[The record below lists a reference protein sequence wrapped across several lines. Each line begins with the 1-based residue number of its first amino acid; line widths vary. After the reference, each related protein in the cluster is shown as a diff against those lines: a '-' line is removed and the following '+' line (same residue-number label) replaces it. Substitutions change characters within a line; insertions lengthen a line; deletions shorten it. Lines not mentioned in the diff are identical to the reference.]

1 MGSEMCIRD
10 SKKIEENLN
19 NKESMW
25 LDQLSLK
32 QSDPKSDLPKAAVLI
47 ALTDEENPEV
57 IYTLRSNKVSSH
69 QGEVSFPGGMQ
80 EESDTSLIMIALRE
94 SEEEIGLP
102 QNCVKILGSL
112 DTMVSRFNVSVTPFV
127 GVIPG
132 DVELNTSSEEIEACF
147 KVPLS
152 FLLKDK
158 RYRNDEVNRNGETFY
173 MPAYKYSSYVIWGLT
188 AMITVNFL
196 NRALEAKID
205 MSLPSKIEGEE
216 G

>member
-1 MGSEMCIRD
+1 ML
-10 SKKIEENLN
+10 KTIEDNLN
-19 NKESMW
+19 RRKSNW
-25 LDQLSLK
+25 LDQLSFK
-32 QSDPKSDLPKAAVLI
+32 QSKPQEGLPKAAVLI
-47 ALTDEENPEV
+47 AVTDEDSPKI

-80 EESDTSLIMIALRE
+80 EESDTSLIMTALRE

-102 QNCVKILGSL
+102 QNCVEILGSL

-127 GVIPG
+127 GVIPRE
-132 DVELNTSSEEIEACF
+132 VELNTTSQEIEACF
-147 KVPLS
+147 RVPLS

-196 NRALEAKID
+196 NRALDAKID
-205 MSLPSKIEGEE
+205 MSLPSKIEGEK

>member
-1 MGSEMCIRD
+1 ML
-10 SKKIEENLN
+10 KKIEENLN
-19 NKESMW
+19 NKESTW

-80 EESDTSLIMIALRE
+80 EESDTSLIITALRE

-147 KVPLS
+147 RVPLS

-196 NRALEAKID
+196 NRALDAKID
-205 MSLPSKIEGEE
+205 MSLPSKIEGEK

>member
-1 MGSEMCIRD
+1 ML
-10 SKKIEENLN
+10 KKIEDNLN
-19 NKESMW
+19 KKESTW

-47 ALTDEENPEV
+47 ALTDVENPEV

-80 EESDTSLIMIALRE
+80 EESDTSLIITALRE

-147 KVPLS
+147 RVPLS

-196 NRALEAKID
+196 NRALGAKID
-205 MSLPSKIEGEE
+205 MTLPSKIEGEK

>member
-1 MGSEMCIRD
+1 ML
-10 SKKIEENLN
+10 KKIEENLN
-19 NKESMW
+19 NKESTW

-80 EESDTSLIMIALRE
+80 EESDSSLIMTALRE

-196 NRALEAKID
+196 NRALDAKID

-216 G
+216 R

>member
-1 MGSEMCIRD
+1 ML
-10 SKKIEENLN
+10 KKIEDNLN
-19 NKESMW
+19 KKESTW

-80 EESDTSLIMIALRE
+80 EESDTSLIMTALRE

-132 DVELNTSSEEIEACF
+132 DVELNSSSEEIEACF
-147 KVPLS
+147 RVPLS

-196 NRALEAKID
+196 NRALDTKVD
-205 MSLPSKIEGEE
+205 MSLPSKIEGEA

>member
-1 MGSEMCIRD
+1 ML
-10 SKKIEENLN
+10 KTIEDNLN
-19 NKESMW
+19 RRKSNW
-25 LDQLSLK
+25 LDQLSFK
-32 QSDPKSDLPKAAVLI
+32 QSKPQEGLPKAAVLI
-47 ALTDEENPEV
+47 AVTDEDSPKI

-80 EESDTSLIMIALRE
+80 EESDTSLIMTALRE
-94 SEEEIGLP
+94 SEEEIGLS
-102 QNCVKILGSL
+102 QNCVEILGSL

-127 GVIPG
+127 GVIPRE
-132 DVELNTSSEEIEACF
+132 VELNTTSQEIEACF
-147 KVPLS
+147 RVPLS

-196 NRALEAKID
+196 NRALDAKID
-205 MSLPSKIEGEE
+205 MSLPSKIEGEK

>member
-1 MGSEMCIRD
+1 ML
-10 SKKIEENLN
+10 KKIEDNLN
-19 NKESMW
+19 KKESTW

-80 EESDTSLIMIALRE
+80 EESDTSLIITALRE

-147 KVPLS
+147 RVPLS

-196 NRALEAKID
+196 NRALDAKID

-216 G
+216 A

>member
-1 MGSEMCIRD
+1 ML
-10 SKKIEENLN
+10 KIIENNLN
-19 NKESMW
+19 AKQSTW

-47 ALTDEENPEV
+47 ALTDEKSPKI

-69 QGEVSFPGGMQ
+69 RGEVSFPGGMQ
-80 EESDTSLIMIALRE
+80 EKSDKSLSYTALRE

-102 QNCVKILGSL
+102 KEDVNILNSL

-127 GVIPG
+127 GVIPK
-132 DVELNTSSEEIEACF
+132 DVELNTSSEEIEAYF

-152 FLLKDK
+152 FLLQDK

-173 MPAYKYSSYVIWGLT
+173 MPAYKYDSYIIWGLT

-196 NRALEAKID
+196 NKALDAGID
-205 MSLPSKIEGEE
+205 MSLPSKIIGEE

>member
-1 MGSEMCIRD
+1 ML
-10 SKKIEENLN
+10 KKIEENLN
-19 NKESMW
+19 NKESTW

-32 QSDPKSDLPKAAVLI
+32 QSDPKLDLPKAAVLI

-80 EESDTSLIMIALRE
+80 EESDSSLIMTALRE

-102 QNCVKILGSL
+102 QNCVEILGSL

-132 DVELNTSSEEIEACF
+132 EVELNTTSQEIEACF
-147 KVPLS
+147 RVPLS

-158 RYRNDEVNRNGETFY
+158 RYRNDEVSRNGETFY
-173 MPAYKYSSYVIWGLT
+173 MPAYKYSSYIIWGLT

-196 NRALEAKID
+196 NRALDAKID

>member
-1 MGSEMCIRD
+1 ML
-10 SKKIEENLN
+10 KKIEDNLN
-19 NKESMW
+19 KKESTW

-47 ALTDEENPEV
+47 ALTDVENPEV

-80 EESDTSLIMIALRE
+80 EESDTSLIITALRE

-147 KVPLS
+147 RVPLS

-196 NRALEAKID
+196 NRALDAKID

>member
-1 MGSEMCIRD
+1 ML
-10 SKKIEENLN
+10 KKIEDNLN
-19 NKESMW
+19 KKESTW

-69 QGEVSFPGGMQ
+69 QGEVSFPGGMR
-80 EESDTSLIMIALRE
+80 EESDTSLIMTALRE

-147 KVPLS
+147 RVPLS

-196 NRALEAKID
+196 NRALDAKID
-205 MSLPSKIEGEE
+205 MSLPSKIEGEK

>member
-1 MGSEMCIRD
+1 ML
-10 SKKIEENLN
+10 KKIEDNLN
-19 NKESMW
+19 KKESTW

-32 QSDPKSDLPKAAVLI
+32 QADPKSDLPKAAVLI

-80 EESDTSLIMIALRE
+80 EESDTSLIITALRE

-147 KVPLS
+147 RVPLS

-196 NRALEAKID
+196 NRALDAKID

>member
-1 MGSEMCIRD
+1 ML
-10 SKKIEENLN
+10 KKIEENLN
-19 NKESMW
+19 KKESTW

-57 IYTLRSNKVSSH
+57 SYTVRSNKVSSH

-80 EESDTSLIMIALRE
+80 EESDTSLIITALRE

-147 KVPLS
+147 RVPLS

-196 NRALEAKID
+196 NRALDAKID
-205 MSLPSKIEGEE
+205 MSLPSKIEGEK

>member
-1 MGSEMCIRD
+1 ML
-10 SKKIEENLN
+10 KKIEDNLN
-19 NKESMW
+19 KKESTW

-69 QGEVSFPGGMQ
+69 QGEVSFPGGMR
-80 EESDTSLIMIALRE
+80 EESDTSLIMTALRE

-196 NRALEAKID
+196 NRALDAKID
-205 MSLPSKIEGEE
+205 MSLPSKIEGEK

>member
-1 MGSEMCIRD
+1 ML
-10 SKKIEENLN
+10 KKIEDNLN
-19 NKESMW
+19 KKESTW

-69 QGEVSFPGGMQ
+69 QGEVSFPGGMR
-80 EESDTSLIMIALRE
+80 EESDTSLIMTALRE

-112 DTMVSRFNVSVTPFV
+112 DTMVSRFNISVTPFV

-196 NRALEAKID
+196 NRALDAKID

>member
-1 MGSEMCIRD
+1 ML
-10 SKKIEENLN
+10 KKIEDNLN
-19 NKESMW
+19 KKESTW

-80 EESDTSLIMIALRE
+80 EEADTSLIITALRE

-147 KVPLS
+147 RVPLS

-196 NRALEAKID
+196 NRALGAKID
-205 MSLPSKIEGEE
+205 MTLPSKIEGEK

>member
-1 MGSEMCIRD
+1 ML
-10 SKKIEENLN
+10 KKIEENLN
-19 NKESMW
+19 KKESTW

-80 EESDTSLIMIALRE
+80 EESDSSLIMTALRE

-147 KVPLS
+147 RVPLS

-196 NRALEAKID
+196 NRALDAKID

>member
-1 MGSEMCIRD
+1 ML
-10 SKKIEENLN
+10 KKIEDNLN
-19 NKESMW
+19 KKESTW

-47 ALTDEENPEV
+47 ALTEEENPEV

-80 EESDTSLIMIALRE
+80 EESDTSLIMTALRE

-147 KVPLS
+147 RVPLS

-196 NRALEAKID
+196 NRALDAKID

>member
-1 MGSEMCIRD
+1 ML
-10 SKKIEENLN
+10 KKIEENLN
-19 NKESMW
+19 NKESTW

-80 EESDTSLIMIALRE
+80 EESDTSLIMTALRE

-147 KVPLS
+147 RVPLS

-196 NRALEAKID
+196 NRALDAKID

>member
-1 MGSEMCIRD
+1 ML
-10 SKKIEENLN
+10 KKIEENLN
-19 NKESMW
+19 NKESTW

-32 QSDPKSDLPKAAVLI
+32 QSAPKSDLPKAAVLI
-47 ALTDEENPEV
+47 ALTDEETPEV

-80 EESDTSLIMIALRE
+80 EESDSSLIMTALRE

>member
-1 MGSEMCIRD
+1 ML
-10 SKKIEENLN
+10 KKIEDNLN
-19 NKESMW
+19 KKESTW

-47 ALTDEENPEV
+47 ALTDEENPEI

-80 EESDTSLIMIALRE
+80 EESDASLIITALRE

-196 NRALEAKID
+196 NRALDAKID
-205 MSLPSKIEGEE
+205 MSLPSKIEGEK

>member
-1 MGSEMCIRD
+1 ML
-10 SKKIEENLN
+10 KKIEDNLN
-19 NKESMW
+19 KKESTW

-80 EESDTSLIMIALRE
+80 EESDTSLIITALRE

-147 KVPLS
+147 RVPLS

-196 NRALEAKID
+196 NRALGAKID
-205 MSLPSKIEGEE
+205 MTLPSKIEGEK

>member
-1 MGSEMCIRD
+1 ML
-10 SKKIEENLN
+10 KKIEENLN
-19 NKESMW
+19 NKESTW

-80 EESDTSLIMIALRE
+80 EESDSSLIMTALRE

-112 DTMVSRFNVSVTPFV
+112 DTMDSRFNVSVTPFV

>member
-1 MGSEMCIRD
+1 ML
-10 SKKIEENLN
+10 KKIEDNLN
-19 NKESMW
+19 KKESSW

-47 ALTDEENPEV
+47 ALTEEENPEV

-80 EESDTSLIMIALRE
+80 EESDTSLIITALRE

-147 KVPLS
+147 RVPLS

-196 NRALEAKID
+196 NRALDAKID

>member
-1 MGSEMCIRD
+1 ML
-10 SKKIEENLN
+10 KTIEDNLN
-19 NKESMW
+19 RRKSNW
-25 LDQLSLK
+25 LDQLSFK
-32 QSDPKSDLPKAAVLI
+32 QSKPQEGLPKAAVLI
-47 ALTDEENPEV
+47 AITDEDNPKI

-69 QGEVSFPGGMQ
+69 QGEVAFPGGMQ
-80 EESDTSLIMIALRE
+80 EESDSSLIITALRE

-102 QNCVKILGSL
+102 QNCVEILGSL

-132 DVELNTSSEEIEACF
+132 EVELNTTSQETEACF
-147 KVPLS
+147 RVPLS

-158 RYRNDEVNRNGETFY
+158 RYRNDEVSRNGETFY
-173 MPAYKYSSYVIWGLT
+173 MPAYKYSSYIIWGLT

>member
-1 MGSEMCIRD
+1 ML
-10 SKKIEENLN
+10 KTIEDNLN
-19 NKESMW
+19 RRKSNW
-25 LDQLSLK
+25 LDQLSFK
-32 QSDPKSDLPKAAVLI
+32 QSKPQEGLPKAAVLI
-47 ALTDEENPEV
+47 AVTDEDNPKI

-80 EESDTSLIMIALRE
+80 EESDTSLIMTALRE

-102 QNCVKILGSL
+102 QNCVEILGSL

-127 GVIPG
+127 GVIPRE
-132 DVELNTSSEEIEACF
+132 VELNTTSQEIEACF
-147 KVPLS
+147 RVPLS

-196 NRALEAKID
+196 NRALDAKID
-205 MSLPSKIEGEE
+205 MSLPSKIEGEK

>member
-1 MGSEMCIRD
+1 ML
-10 SKKIEENLN
+10 KKIEENLN
-19 NKESMW
+19 NKESTW

-80 EESDTSLIMIALRE
+80 EESDTSLIMTALRE

>member
-1 MGSEMCIRD
+1 ML
-10 SKKIEENLN
+10 KKIEDNLN
-19 NKESMW
+19 KKESTW

-47 ALTDEENPEV
+47 ALPDEEHPEV

-80 EESDTSLIMIALRE
+80 EESDTSLIITALRE

-147 KVPLS
+147 RVPLS

-196 NRALEAKID
+196 NRALDAKID
-205 MSLPSKIEGEE
+205 MSLPSKIEGEK

>member
-1 MGSEMCIRD
+1 ML
-10 SKKIEENLN
+10 KKIEENLN
-19 NKESMW
+19 NKESTW

-47 ALTDEENPEV
+47 ALTEEENPEV

-80 EESDTSLIMIALRE
+80 EESDSSLIMTALRE

-196 NRALEAKID
+196 NRALDAKID
-205 MSLPSKIEGEE
+205 MSLPSKIEGEK